1 MDAVNDTTRLAVV
14 LGAGEGID
22 ASRRNG
28 RDVSLKATSA
38 DTAGRFALHE
48 AAHPPGVPGPPVHR
62 HPNSDEAF
70 YVLSGQMR
78 VLAGDTEHLVSAGGF
93 VLIPSGMPHTFVTAA
108 DAPARFLVIHAP
120 GGFEGFFLDV
130 ANAERDRDTELGP
143 AEMGPIAS
151 RYDWEIVG
159 PPLLIGP

>member
-1 MDAVNDTTRLAVV
+1 MDAKSDTARPVV
-14 LGAGEGID
+14 VFAAGEGIE

-38 DTAGRFALHE
+38 DTQGRFALHE

-78 VLAGDTEHLVSAGGF
+78 VLVGDTEHLMSAGGF
-93 VLIPSGMPHTFVTAA
+93 VLIPGGTAHTFVTAA
-108 DAPARFLVIHAP
+108 DEPARFLTIHSP
-120 GGFEGFFLDV
+120 GGFEGFFRDV
-130 ANAERDRDTELGP
+130 AEAERDRDTELEPG
-143 AEMGPIAS
+143 EIVPIAS

-159 PPLLIGP
+159 PPLPVGP